1 MDSEH
6 AKIGNEYGEK
16 EYRYLYLSFQR
27 CYEDEDKKKNK
38 DIRCKSEDYID
49 KWLRDKHFWTGYK

>member
-27 CYEDEDKKKNK
+27 CYEDAEKINNK
-38 DIRCKSEDYID
+38 DIRCKSKKYID
-49 KWLRDKHFWTGYK
+49 KWLRDKHF